1 MLERTT
7 ADTRTVVHRAL
18 KLAAWICCGFVIAS
32 FTLFTR
38 DQLVGASAHQQ
49 NAIVSATSRPTAKAP
64 STIHHQPRKFI
75 DAAAHDLLSPFS
87 SIVQSN
93 DQWVTHGIPTVLGL
107 LVYGA
112 GLGFL
117 ARYSRAFS

>member
-1 MLERTT
+1 
-7 ADTRTVVHRAL
+7 VVDRAL
-18 KLAAWICCGFVIAS
+18 KVAAWICCGFVIAS
-32 FTLFTR
+32 FALFTR

-49 NAIVSATSRPTAKAP
+49 NALVSGSAKGPPAQ
-64 STIHHQPRKFI
+64 HRGKPRKFI
-75 DAAAHDLLSPFS
+75 DSTAHDLLSPFS

-93 DQWVTHGIPTVLGL
+93 DQWVTHGIPTVFGL

-117 ARYSRAFS
+117 ARYSRGFS